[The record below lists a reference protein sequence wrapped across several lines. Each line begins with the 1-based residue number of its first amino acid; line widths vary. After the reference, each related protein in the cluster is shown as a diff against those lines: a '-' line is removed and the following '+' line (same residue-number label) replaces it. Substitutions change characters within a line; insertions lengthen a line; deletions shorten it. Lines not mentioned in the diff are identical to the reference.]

1 MRFSQP
7 LREGSVQARTIW
19 FAAAGTVT
27 AAMMAA
33 CMATKPHTYGAYT
46 DFAPKVAP
54 QQGERIPQHL
64 TVQVNRPANVA
75 VFFVVPGRGSQLL
88 FPADSA
94 QTGFLQSGPHLVET
108 SLARQALSDTSRLLR
123 RPNTQAGG
131 QRGGQQG
138 ARGRGNFDP
147 NGQIGGNTRGYLLVY
162 ASQEPLPYNVLS
174 TRVNG
179 ISIPIDDDDAL
190 NTVTKLIRETTHTT
204 GTWAAY
210 AAEFPP

>member
-1 MRFSQP
+1 MAV
-7 LREGSVQARTIW
+7 GC
-19 FAAAGTVT
+19 AAN
-27 AAMMAA
+27 
-33 CMATKPHTYGAYT
+33 KPHTFGAYT
-46 DFAPKVAP
+46 DLAPKVAP
-54 QQGERIPQHL
+54 QHGERIPQHL

-88 FPADSA
+88 FPADSG

-108 SLARQALSDTSRLLR
+108 SLARQALSDTSKLIR
-123 RPNTQAGG
+123 RPNVQANT
-131 QRGGQQG
+131 RGQQRRPGGNMDANGPIG
-138 ARGRGNFDP
+138 A
-147 NGQIGGNTRGYLLVY
+147 NTRGYLLVY

-179 ISIPIDDDDAL
+179 ISIPIDDEDAL
-190 NTVTKLIRETTHTT
+190 NTVTKLIRETTRTT